1 MPISM
6 SAVSKR
12 KRYLLENRDFSTDVP
27 FPRNRKITHNIA
39 ESYITNN
46 CSRDKLKRDNG
57 RDILEIFSLLC
68 KDCKINS
75 YTYRIANYVN
85 NEVLPMVENFNSI
98 NSILINDSY
107 VPKDIKES
115 FINTI
120 NECTLCDRIIH
131 NDDKLSKRFSFDKI
145 IYENYHK
152 GSSYIINELCEL
164 IDTYN
169 IPVKAKYNVALEN
182 INYSFYKNN
191 IDESQTNIVNQIT
204 DYFLTR
210 EAVIPDIQYMELKN
224 VLSTNKFIDSDH
236 AEDVGFDDVKN
247 HKYYIDKVR
256 DLIEK
261 QNNDRVKDK
270 LESLLSV
277 STENDAYGYMKDVYN
292 LINIDNTLQDE
303 DKKIL
308 LSSIDFI
315 PLISQVR
322 KEWVDLK
329 VKEFDYILSSGKNS
343 LLESSMLL
351 NDLLKDDSDIFG
363 DYYIEKKKDFYNNVL
378 ESKDLAD
385 SNDIK
390 NLLIKFKADQEKSP
404 NRFKN
409 LRNKI
414 FTNSPESII
423 NEVPS
428 ILSLT
433 RRIFV
438 FGLMSFGPI
447 GVISSVIISIVNK
460 LISDSINF
468 KQSEKLLK
476 ALNEEKDYVNGK
488 IDSIDDE
495 EELKKTKEYLKC
507 LDKCIEKVQNYK
519 DSIKDSEDDNSNDFE
534 DIDFDFEESCNLILS
549 LTESGI
555 RIPDVN
561 KKALINNIY
570 DMVKESTSDY
580 SLLEGLS
587 LIVANAPSIISINE
601 YSTILESIKEQ
612 STNILDITN
621 INSILDNMYTYKL
634 KSNEIN
640 ESIIEL
646 EACNIL
652 TEGVNINS
660 IKLAMQAFKKKIQN
674 LSTKEKSMWQAV
686 DVHAS
691 NLANSIQKALTSDR
705 REAIIKGSI
714 IPSFSKCI
722 KSLITVSTVGAVTGP
737 YGAIITALGMFASSK
752 YLNNRERKL
761 IYDEIDTELKVVEKQ
776 LDIAQN
782 DGDMNQYRFLLTYQ
796 KKLLRERQRIKYG
809 MAMKGHPIPNVTRKD
824 D

>member
-6 SAVSKR
+6 STVSKR
-12 KRYLLENRDFSTDVP
+12 KKYLIENRDFSIDVP
-27 FPRNRKITHNIA
+27 FPRNRKVTPNIA
-39 ESYITNN
+39 EHYIMNN
-46 CSRDKLKRDNG
+46 CSRGKLKKNNG
-57 RDILEIFSLLC
+57 EDILEVFSLLC
-68 KDCKINS
+68 KDSKINS
-75 YTYRIANYVN
+75 YTYKIASYVN
-85 NEVLPMVENFNSI
+85 NEILPMIENFNSI
-98 NSILINDSY
+98 NTVLMNDSY
-107 VPKDIKES
+107 VPKDIKDS
-115 FINTI
+115 FVNTI
-120 NECTLCDRIIH
+120 NECALCDRIIH

-182 INYSFYKNN
+182 IIYSFYKNN
-191 IDESQTNIVNQIT
+191 INESQSNTVNQIT

-210 EAVIPDIQYMELKN
+210 EAVIPDIEYMELKN
-224 VLSTNKFIDSDH
+224 VLSNNKFIDSDH
-236 AEDVGFDDVKN
+236 IENLGFDDIKN

-256 DLIEK
+256 ELIDR

-270 LESLLSV
+270 LEGLLSV

-303 DKKIL
+303 DKRIL

-322 KEWVDLK
+322 KEWVNLK

-343 LLESSMLL
+343 LLESSMAL

-363 DYYIEKKKDFYNNVL
+363 DYYVEKKKDFYNNVL
-378 ESKDLAD
+378 ESKDLTD

-390 NLLIKFKADQEKSP
+390 ELLTKFKSDQEKSP

-409 LRNKI
+409 LITKI

-433 RRIFV
+433 RRVFV

-447 GVISSVIISIVNK
+447 GVITSVVLSIINK

-476 ALNEEKDYVNGK
+476 ALKEERDYISEK
-488 IDSIDDE
+488 IDSIDNDD
-495 EELKKTKEYLKC
+495 ELKKAKEYLVC
-507 LDKCIEKVQNYK
+507 LDKCINKVQNYK
-519 DSIKDSEDDNSNDFE
+519 DSIRDSEDNNSNDFD
-534 DIDFDFEESCNLILS
+534 DIEFDFEESCDLILS
-549 LTESGI
+549 LTESAI
-555 RIPDVN
+555 RIPEIN

-570 DMVKESTSDY
+570 DMVKESTSNY

-587 LIVANAPSIISINE
+587 LIIANAPSIISINE

-621 INSILDNMYTYKL
+621 INSILGNIYTYKL

-640 ESIIEL
+640 ESLIEL

-652 TEGVNINS
+652 TEGVNLNN

-691 NLANSIQKALTSDR
+691 NLANGIQKALTSDR

-714 IPSFSKCI
+714 LPSFSKCI
-722 KSLITVSTVGAVTGP
+722 KSLLTVSTVGVVTGP

-796 KKLLRERQRIKYG
+796 KKLMRERQRIKYG